1 LGWAVWKIA
10 SRVGKHKAREV
21 TPSIEGRKPNKS
33 LVAVA
38 LAAAAGAFALV
49 RGLRSTTD

>member
-38 LAAAAGAFALV
+38 LAAAGAFALV